1 MSDTAK
7 RDAVCQEFGAWYRGE
22 IPEEVHWKSA
32 EAMADEIVR
41 LRAIESAVRRMV
53 AAQERMG
60 QGSWFPSAK
69 DIEECDAAWDDLRTA
84 LDAAREEE

>member
-1 MSDTAK
+1 MSDKAK
-7 RDAVCQEFGAWYRGE
+7 RHAVCQEFDAWYRGK
-22 IPEEVHWKSA
+22 IPEEVHWKSV

-41 LRAIESAVRRMV
+41 LRAIESAARRMV

-84 LDAAREEE
+84 LDAAREEG

>member
-1 MSDTAK
+1 MSDTEERK
-7 RDAVCQEFGAWYRGE
+7 QVIMEFLQRPLLSVFDYAV
-22 IPEEVHWKSA
+22 
-32 EAMADEIVR
+32 DEIVR
-41 LRAIESAVRRMV
+41 LRAIESAVRRVM

-84 LDAAREEE
+84 LDTRNDTLTIR